1 MVDKWKKAGD
11 NNKFFGAVLTELL
24 IAKLNGYGLL
34 LPVLKLIKDYLQ
46 NQKQRTK
53 IGSFF
58 SNSEDITSE
67 VPQRFNS
74 RLLLFNIFLCDLFLQ
89 DENNYFENF
98 VDETTSYIVSST
110 ATEVLENLSNLTT
123 KLFPWFST
131 KRPIINVT

>member
-1 MVDKWKKAGD
+1 MVDKWKKAVD
-11 NNKFFGAVLTELL
+11 NNKFFGEILTELL
-24 IAKLNGYGLL
+24 IAKLNGYGLP
-34 LPVLKLIKDYLQ
+34 LPALKLIKDYLQ

-58 SNSEDITSE
+58 ISSEDITSE

-74 RLLLFNIFLCDLFLQ
+74 RPLLFNMFLCDLFLQ
-89 DENNYFENF
+89 DENSYCENF

-123 KLFPWFST
+123 KLFPWFAT
-131 KRPIINVT
+131 KQPVINVT